1 MIPKW
6 RPVQICCI
14 GQGRRKQWEQGA
26 IAPSP
31 QIWADELTLFQ
42 GGGADY
48 AHNITYRPPPR
59 VFKPSYGP
67 EALEAPKAPIV
78 PPSPYF
84 TFLGYAS
91 S

>member
-14 GQGRRKQWEQGA
+14 GQSRREQGA

-42 GGGADY
+42 EGGADY
-48 AHNITYRPPPR
+48 AHR

-67 EALEAPKAPIV
+67 EGLRLKLQKHQLYPHPHILL
-78 PPSPYF
+78 F
-84 TFLGYAS
+84 
-91 S
+91 